1 MQASVS
7 NPEPLNETQGT
18 ERMGDAHVFMG
29 VILLAQTVVGFL
41 GNLSLLSH
49 YLFLSCKGNRMRTT
63 DLILR
68 HLIVANFLSLL
79 CRGVPQT
86 MFAWGWR
93 NFFNDVGCKMV
104 FYLHRVGRG
113 VLISSTCSL
122 SIFLAVSISQGDSRC
137 AGLKV
142 RAHKHIVSTVYLSWG
157 VFLLVSI
164 VNLKFTIGL
173 KEHDNMT
180 SLKAYGYCSS
190 MHQEPAAD
198 VLYVVMVSVPD
209 VLFLGL
215 MLWASISMLFVLYRH
230 KQRMRHIQISI
241 STRAS
246 LESRATIIILLLAS
260 PFISFYTMSCIC
272 QICLSV
278 IYNPSPVLHHMTVF
292 VMGCFP
298 SLSPFLL
305 MSGHS
310 TPCSLLFTCTK
321 KKKAVLP

>member
-1 MQASVS
+1 
-7 NPEPLNETQGT
+7 
-18 ERMGDAHVFMG
+18 MGDAHVCME
-29 VILLAQTVVGFL
+29 VILLGQTVVGFV

-49 YLFLSCKGNRMRTT
+49 YLFLSCMGNRMRAT

-86 MFAWGWR
+86 MVAWGWR

-113 VLISSTCSL
+113 VSIVSTCSL
-122 SIFLAVSISQGDSRC
+122 SIFLAVSISQGDSRW
-137 AGLKV
+137 AGLKG
-142 RAHKHIVSTVYLSWG
+142 RAHKHIVSIVYLSWG

-164 VNLKFTIGL
+164 VNLKFMTGP
-173 KEHDNMT
+173 KAYENMT
-180 SLKAYGYCSS
+180 SFKAYGYCSS
-190 MHQEPAAD
+190 VRHNPAAA
-198 VLYVVMVSVPD
+198 VLYVALLSLPD
-209 VLFLGL
+209 VLCLGL
-215 MLWASISMLFVLYRH
+215 MLWASTSMLFILYRH
-230 KQRMRHIQISI
+230 KQRMRHIQRISD

-246 LESRATIIILLLAS
+246 LESRATISILLLLSA
-260 PFISFYTMSCIC
+260 FVSFYTMSCIC

-278 IYNPSPVLHHMTVF
+278 IYNPSPVLHHITVF
-292 VMGCFP
+292 AMGCFP

-310 TPCSLLFTCTK
+310 TPCSLPFTCTK
-321 KKKAVLP
+321 KKKMVLP